1 MKGWLKDFRL
11 LLGVLMKRPPNIRPD
26 GKRQFPQGLIVA
38 LSFLPIMVMVCV
50 LLARL
55 APLAASHEVTAE
67 FAVVL
72 IAAAQSMVLF
82 FALGTIAGTLYVTQD
97 AEFVSALPLRPS
109 AVFFARLTKLYLGEV
124 TVSLYLLLPLLY
136 TFGGAVDAAGYP
148 VSPAF
153 YVLVP
158 LIACLAPVLPLAIAV
173 ILSLPVVWLASFF
186 KRRAAVGTVALAV
199 VYFGIFAAYFMTIP
213 NLGGAYDID
222 SLSAELVMTLR
233 SAANIL
239 YPDKVL
245 ALTALGID
253 AGKNFGISVGIWGG
267 MIVLVFLLA
276 SLFYRRAVRTN
287 SESGAGKG
295 TVPAGIFKARG
306 QISALIS
313 ADAKSIMRYPSLALP
328 SLTSAMFTPLLTAFF
343 FLTETAGST
352 AGEGASHDFLVM
364 GVIVMVGVAMNG
376 GSNYLALIPFTREGG
391 QHALIRSL
399 PVSGK
404 KAVLA
409 KFIMATAINVVSV
422 LVTLAVVLGFGK
434 LHYANALMCMLIIL
448 ALSAGLNS
456 MSIRQDMKHPNF
468 DWKDISDV
476 QRQNSRMII
485 PMFAGLA
492 IAAAV
497 VFVPMVLSTSFASSL
512 GTAGMY
518 ALYWGLVVTL
528 TAGVTAGFTRAL
540 FARSEELYEGMRER
554 SGEGVPSPGPMRS
567 KGLFGGGK
575 KGGMLG

>member
-1 MKGWLKDFRL
+1 
-11 LLGVLMKRPPNIRPD
+11 
-26 GKRQFPQGLIVA
+26 
-38 LSFLPIMVMVCV
+38 
-50 LLARL
+50 
-55 APLAASHEVTAE
+55 
-67 FAVVL
+67 
-72 IAAAQSMVLF
+72 
-82 FALGTIAGTLYVTQD
+82 
-97 AEFVSALPLRPS
+97 
-109 AVFFARLTKLYLGEV
+109 
-124 TVSLYLLLPLLY
+124 
-136 TFGGAVDAAGYP
+136 
-148 VSPAF
+148 
-153 YVLVP
+153 
-158 LIACLAPVLPLAIAV
+158 
-173 ILSLPVVWLASFF
+173 
-186 KRRAAVGTVALAV
+186 
-199 VYFGIFAAYFMTIP
+199 
-213 NLGGAYDID
+213 
-222 SLSAELVMTLR
+222 
-233 SAANIL
+233 
-239 YPDKVL
+239 
-245 ALTALGID
+245 
-253 AGKNFGISVGIWGG
+253 
-267 MIVLVFLLA
+267 
-276 SLFYRRAVRTN
+276 
-287 SESGAGKG
+287 
-295 TVPAGIFKARG
+295 
-306 QISALIS
+306 
-313 ADAKSIMRYPSLALP
+313 
-328 SLTSAMFTPLLTAFF
+328 
-343 FLTETAGST
+343 
-352 AGEGASHDFLVM
+352 
-364 GVIVMVGVAMNG
+364 MNG
-376 GSNYLALIPFTREGG
+376 GSNYLALIPFTREGR